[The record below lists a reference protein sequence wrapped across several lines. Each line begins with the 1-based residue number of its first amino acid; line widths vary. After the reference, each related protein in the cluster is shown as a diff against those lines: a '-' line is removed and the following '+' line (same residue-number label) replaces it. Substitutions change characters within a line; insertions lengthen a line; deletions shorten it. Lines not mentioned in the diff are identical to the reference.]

1 MNKVKI
7 YYGSKKWFDKNR
19 PSTYR
24 NLTEVVNELDEQK
37 RKNIMFIANMPKNN
51 ESDKMVEDITKKP
64 AADILVADE
73 GEYSGVQE
81 HVIMNFANFLGE
93 IDVNTKSA
101 KADS

>member
-51 ESDKMVEDITKKP
+51 ESDKMVDISPRNHLLTFLLQMK
-64 AADILVADE
+64 
-73 GEYSGVQE
+73 
-81 HVIMNFANFLGE
+81 ANIVVF
-93 IDVNTKSA
+93 KSML
-101 KADS
+101 S